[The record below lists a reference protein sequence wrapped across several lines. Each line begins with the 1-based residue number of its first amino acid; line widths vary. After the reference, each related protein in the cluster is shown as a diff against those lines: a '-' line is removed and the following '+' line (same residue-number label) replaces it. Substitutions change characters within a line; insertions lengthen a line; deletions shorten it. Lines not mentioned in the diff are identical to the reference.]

1 MIARENGTAT
11 AEWGVFGKALRWL
24 GRLQKR
30 AKQKLFGK
38 ARARTVSGGDAG
50 EESSASQDEEP
61 AEYTTLRTVHQ
72 EVQEC
77 SEALRALL
85 KIVGGVGGGPD
96 ATLGTQL
103 QELGRRQPRNDSFGS
118 TSTRRRRRK
127 QRGSGDVTPAEGAA
141 AEKARLTDALREFE
155 ANFERQHRRPP
166 LTEDEYA
173 PVQALRE
180 QLRELKRNRSFERPS
195 RRNGEDRGS
204 LGV

>member
-1 MIARENGTAT
+1 MCVCQREWDG
-11 AEWGVFGKALRWL
+11 GKLGL
-24 GRLQKR
+24 GRVLR
-30 AKQKLFGK
+30 DLIA
-38 ARARTVSGGDAG
+38 ADPISCSGRV
-50 EESSASQDEEP
+50 AS
-61 AEYTTLRTVHQ
+61 
-72 EVQEC
+72 
-77 SEALRALL
+77 
-85 KIVGGVGGGPD
+85 
-96 ATLGTQL
+96 
-103 QELGRRQPRNDSFGS
+103 
-118 TSTRRRRRK
+118 
-127 QRGSGDVTPAEGAA
+127 PAEGAA